1 MIYSINFIDWLS
13 PARRGWYLATFT
25 NIKHLLSGV
34 SQPALTETRNQFHP
48 FWGGNNLQFL
58 RKPVRRWKWWVV
70 SGEVKCLD
78 YVNLISWYHD
88 PEGQGFILEI
98 IISIRTWHVVVWS
111 GLIVFISFLSWVEW
125 WSLSYVF
132 VFSRNILIAHGH
144 YEHSLWEDG
153 KCISISSAFNS
164 LIMEAIINLGRQR
177 IFKTMRSFMEHNN
190 IIKNNDFQ
198 SKPG

>member
-13 PARRGWYLATFT
+13 PGRRGWDLATFT

-34 SQPALTETRNQFHP
+34 SQPASTERRNQFHP

-58 RKPVRRWKWWVV
+58 RKPVRRCKWWVV

-111 GLIVFISFLSWVEW
+111 RLIVFICCGGAWVMCLPETAW
-125 WSLSYVF
+125 CWF
-132 VFSRNILIAHGH
+132 RLIAHSH

-153 KCISISSAFNS
+153 KCINISIQFSYGGDHKSRPAA
-164 LIMEAIINLGRQR
+164 E
-177 IFKTMRSFMEHNN
+177 
-190 IIKNNDFQ
+190 DF
-198 SKPG
+198 